1 LSIDLIDLIDRL
13 LLLNPSERLG
23 AKNINELGILKG
35 FSCDNLEIIS
45 ERNSGLFKLSTFSI

>member
-1 LSIDLIDLIDRL
+1 LKDKIISKDG
-13 LLLNPSERLG
+13 NPNTKFEEHKF